1 MESNHYN
8 CVPDVLKKIN
18 VIFMTDNNNEIEDSP
33 FTNPEYIIGGVL
45 LRRTD
50 IKLKDLVKR
59 INDFTE
65 RNNYTIEMV
74 RELISKMDSV
84 ELFMD
89 KRTEKVRNK
98 KTW

>member
-1 MESNHYN
+1 MENFKNPYMR
-8 CVPDVLKKIN
+8 N
-18 VIFMTDNNNEIEDSP
+18 VGEEIEDSP

-45 LRRTD
+45 LRRKD

-74 RELISKMDSV
+74 RELISKMDKV
-84 ELFMD
+84 ELFID